1 MDRREAVLRVTGILG
16 LTLSAPLLSGLLSG
30 CNPQPNKEGAANGPL
45 LIQNKHRD
53 IISAIAEIIIPKTN
67 TPGANEANVLAFILL
82 MLADCYSL
90 KQQEAFFTEL
100 ELFDKAAAQK
110 YGQGFLKCSPPEQ
123 EAFVLEE
130 ENKSLA
136 LVKEPSKSLAEE
148 IIPFFTILK
157 ELTLIGYFT
166 SEIGATQA
174 LQYDA
179 VPGQFHGS
187 VPLRPNQKAWA
198 IS

>member
-1 MDRREAVLRVTGILG
+1 MDRREAVLKLTGILG

-30 CNPQPNKEGAANGPL
+30 CNTPPKKKGEANGPL

-53 IISAIAEIIIPKTN
+53 IITAIAEIIIPETD
-67 TPGANEANVLAFILL
+67 TPGAKEAKVPAFILL

-90 KQQEAFFTEL
+90 QQQEAFFTEL

-110 YGQGFLKCSPPEQ
+110 YGQGFLQCSPPEQ
-123 EAFVLEE
+123 EAFVVQE

-136 LVKEPSKSLAEE
+136 LVKEPSQSLAEE

-157 ELTLIGYFT
+157 ELTLVGYFT

-174 LQYDA
+174 LQYVP

-198 IS
+198 VS